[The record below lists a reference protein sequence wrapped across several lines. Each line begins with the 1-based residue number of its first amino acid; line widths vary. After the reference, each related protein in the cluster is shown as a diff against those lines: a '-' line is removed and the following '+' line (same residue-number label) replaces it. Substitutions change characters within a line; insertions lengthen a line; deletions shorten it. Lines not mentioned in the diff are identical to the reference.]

1 MRKIV
6 LAVAI
11 VGAGLTLAGCSKG
24 TEGSADASAEG
35 VVAQPEANSDAPG
48 QSVEKTSAAAN
59 ARLDGNTT
67 TAAQLVGANGVSPEL
82 ADAIVAGRPY
92 ATVLDLHA
100 KLRETLSQEAA
111 AAVLVNVFVPVNLNT
126 ASRAEIELIPGM
138 SSRLVGEF
146 LEYRPYEDV
155 NEFNREIG
163 KYVDEAEVARF
174 RSYVTL

>member
-1 MRKIV
+1 MRKFV

-11 VGAGLTLAGCSKG
+11 AGAGLTLAGCSKG
-24 TEGSADASAEG
+24 PEGSADATAEG
-35 VVAQPEANSDAPG
+35 VVAEPVPSADATAQGVEATPAEAG
-48 QSVEKTSAAAN
+48 
-59 ARLDGNTT
+59 ARLDGNTA
-67 TAAQLVGANGVSPEL
+67 TAAQLVGANGVSPAL

-92 ATVLDLHA
+92 ATVVNLNA

-138 SSRLVGEF
+138 SSRMAGEF
-146 LEYRPYEDV
+146 LEYRPYKDAS
-155 NEFNREIG
+155 EFNREIG